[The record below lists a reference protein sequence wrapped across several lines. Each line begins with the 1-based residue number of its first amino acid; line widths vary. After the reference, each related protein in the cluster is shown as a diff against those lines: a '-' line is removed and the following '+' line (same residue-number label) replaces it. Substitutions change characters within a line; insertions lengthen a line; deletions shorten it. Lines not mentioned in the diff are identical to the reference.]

1 MSEQDK
7 SRDFLRDVDESDEV
21 EILEVIGLDEG
32 SAGAPAAVDTDDA
45 VFDEEAGE
53 FVLSLDGDPGS
64 NGGRIRNRQ
73 PGTGEGLSD
82 RQRFLRL
89 RADYDNLQKRID
101 REKEEFE
108 LHANSNLV
116 THILPVLDNFER
128 ALIQVEGDGSDRAF
142 RDGVA
147 LIYKQLTDELR
158 REGLRV
164 IEAVGRR
171 FDPHLHDAVA
181 TDPCSTAP
189 ANVVIEELQRGY
201 VFQNRLL
208 RPALV
213 KVSTGGGADDP
224 MGEDA

>member
-1 MSEQDK
+1 MNEQDK
-7 SRDFLRDVDESDEV
+7 SRRFRPQPDDSDDV
-21 EILEVIGLDEG
+21 EILEVVGLDEG
-32 SAGAPAAVDTDDA
+32 TAPPAPPDGSPDDGAPDA
-45 VFDEEAGE
+45 EAGE
-53 FVLSLDGDPGS
+53 FVLSLDDDASDAGS
-64 NGGRIRNRQ
+64 SWG
-73 PGTGEGLSD
+73 GLSD
-82 RQRFLRL
+82 RQKLLRL

-116 THILPVLDNFER
+116 AQILPVLDNFER
-128 ALIQVEGDGSDRAF
+128 ALLQVGAGSSDRAF

-158 REGLRV
+158 REGLRA

-171 FDPHLHDAVA
+171 FDPHLHDAVE
-181 TDPCSTAP
+181 TDPHSAAP
-189 ANVVIEELQRGY
+189 ANTVIEELQRGY

-213 KVSTGGGADDP
+213 RVSTGGVP
-224 MGEDA
+224 SRGEDA

>member
-1 MSEQDK
+1 MSKQDK
-7 SRDFLRDVDESDEV
+7 SPRFRGAADESDEV
-21 EILEVIGLDEG
+21 EILEVVG
-32 SAGAPAAVDTDDA
+32 
-45 VFDEEAGE
+45 FDEEDSAAATAEALAEPGGPFDPDAGE
-53 FVLSLDGDPGS
+53 FVLSLDDDVET
-64 NGGRIRNRQ
+64 GR
-73 PGTGEGLSD
+73 ELAESGLTD
-82 RQRFLRL
+82 RQKLLRL

-116 THILPVLDNFER
+116 SQILPVLDNFER
-128 ALIQVEGDGSDRAF
+128 ALLQAGGGVSDRAF

-158 REGLRV
+158 REGLRA

-171 FDPHLHDAVA
+171 FDPHLHDAVE
-181 TDPCSTAP
+181 TDPDSPEP
-189 ANVVIEELQRGY
+189 ANTVVEELQRGY

-213 KVSTGGGADDP
+213 RVSTGGARDGRGEGA
-224 MGEDA
+224 